1 MIIDRSKHN
10 KFVANS
16 TYTDLIN
23 RTQSSGKDSTTS
35 STSGNIIYVGG
46 GGESGNI
53 DSDLIEELR
62 NQEAFSYLNVS
73 DGTNTEKVEAKIE
86 KDYMNLNFVGD
97 SESTE
102 TKVSS
107 GRYLPETYFEATG
120 TKSGNYNLSY
130 EQISVPEIVD
140 EKPVEIIKWRIVL
153 KKVFGNSIFPS
164 IDFTGIELL
173 KEDISLGVYDLDDKR
188 VTVSSDDTT
197 GLSQIIILQDKD
209 LDFDKLQLV
218 KQVGAKNE
226 VVTTISNISIQTYI
240 TVLITQAGAARF
252 WKLDEHNKL
261 YTDYDAYSNKT
272 LGAKDMIWS
281 NKGYKV
287 GNFVQG
293 ISGGVFYISD
303 KLGTTYI
310 EADKLRVRKKAY
322 FETLEIVN
330 VNTVG
335 GKQIISPGGAVTIR
349 KVEEFDDYY
358 RCYFLG
364 KQDDVVVENRFRVND
379 LAFSQNF
386 NIKEPGEYEQVANHY
401 FWRLVVGVSTNVDAN
416 DNHYIDLS
424 KTDCDLNSDIPHVN
438 DVIAQLGNRTD
449 TDRQSALIF
458 SSVDVESP
466 RIILCSG
473 ISTYTLTATD
483 RFDLGVNHTNNQA
496 YMNVYG
502 NAYIGAKD
510 QSSYMS
516 YSVENGLSIKG
527 NLDISST
534 IGDKS
539 FSDVFVTSENFE
551 ETVNAVIGDEL
562 EYLQNQIDG
571 NIESYFYDY
580 SPTLE
585 NYPASEWADEQIKTR
600 HIGDTFTNIQEYVDD
615 ETTPDAGKSWRWVKS
630 AEGVWGWTPIAD
642 SDAVLALKKAGQ
654 AQDTADGKRRVFVQ
668 QPTDMD
674 VYDVGDLWVNATYS
688 DSNVTYTDDLL
699 RAKTSKAKGHP
710 FNIKHWTLA
719 SNYKNL
725 AEDAIAAAEEAGE
738 AANNAQQSINNYKNE
753 INSVFQDG
761 IITTSEA
768 SRLRTLVDTINTTLV
783 DAQKTY
789 EEVYNNGALDNK
801 SQKTELASAFS
812 AFDTAADNLIQI
824 VTEIVNKATTQ
835 SYTIT
840 KADISNVDN
849 AYSIFNTKYADYI
862 IALNAANLEI
872 MNTLSNN
879 AYANAVNA
887 FGWLNGLFD
896 PDQKTT
902 IEGAVVTTG
911 VLALGKTTDGVFT
924 VNAGINGVE
933 NNSYLGNG
941 IAIWFGGDM
950 IDKDN
955 YSAGQR
961 PENTASSLFRFDG
974 SGYLGYKPNSD
985 ASRDDA
991 PIWWDT
997 QGNLHANPLSF
1008 FVGETTVG
1016 FLLSAFQPVDSN
1028 EDGDADYLI
1037 QHIPF
1042 QTLQI
1047 GSAYLGYDAVN
1058 KAVYVYTLE
1067 DDGSTN
1073 VCNFYATGEVTAYG
1087 SSDGSSMPTVIN
1099 YLYELRDVN
1108 WGIGTKPSNADT
1120 MIMWNGETWLY
1131 VNKNEVGL
1139 NEEQLEQ
1146 YLTENGYA
1154 KKSDIT
1160 NDVNAVSV
1168 TGSGNAVTSASI
1180 SGHTLTLTKGSTFL
1194 LSSAYTAADILTKLK
1209 TVDGSNSGLD
1219 ADTVD
1224 GKHLADIL
1232 ASNVAS
1238 ATKLQTARSIWGQMF
1253 DGTANVKGNMTGVGS
1268 ITATGAIS
1276 TTSYIQIGKGR
1287 IYWDETNK
1295 ALYVKYNDGNSAI
1308 NFYSLGEI
1316 TAYGSSSSS
1325 GGGSG
1330 VNYDRLDDWS
1340 EYTSDKAGY
1349 VLSAKLG
1356 WDLNTRIEELEA
1368 GSALNITTT
1377 GTGNAVT
1384 SITKNNNT
1392 LTVNKGNTFLLASQ
1406 YTATDILNKLKT
1418 VDGSNSGLDADTLD
1432 GKHYTDIINGNVYSA
1447 TKLQTARLIWGRSFD
1462 GTNDISGDIK
1472 NVGNIYG
1479 TGRIYINSHGNIV
1492 LRYNNDDTKSIALT
1506 ATSFK
1511 PFGTAT
1517 NKIDLGNS
1525 TDRWRNLY
1533 IGSNADITGNTIIGG
1548 KLSVTGLITASA
1560 GLTTTNYIQIG
1571 NGRIYWD
1578 QKNKALY
1585 VKSSDGTS
1593 AINFYSTGEVAAYG
1607 SNSESGGGSTSYD
1620 RLDDWNDYSE
1630 DKSGYVLSA
1639 GLGWDLNSRIKD
1651 IESNGILNIN
1661 TTGSGNVVTNI
1672 SKSGTV
1678 ITVTK
1683 GITALTSVNLAT
1695 ITDLHSTW
1703 DSVLK
1708 NAKPTTLSGYGIQAS
1723 DVLNT
1728 IKTVDGH
1735 NSGLNADLLDGW
1747 HRSEFYTPFDGSK
1760 TYGGSFSAGAQD
1772 TGWKK
1777 LCDVIIPETGTHK
1790 GVIIDGNISYSRTN
1804 HAAAVF
1810 IKTPFQIVFFVDGT
1824 NTTRHRVYLYIPKYF
1839 TYDVIQVVKLDEY
1852 NYQVQIRQ
1860 FSSYHT
1866 VYAFFQTKTYGGTRT
1881 VPYNKIETASDG
1893 EVICNIAN
1901 ASVMVEDSAY
1911 TATKLQ
1917 TPRKIWGQNFD
1928 GTKDISGDLKNVGN
1942 IYGTNKISLISNT
1955 GNISFKFNNDEAS
1968 SIAFTRTEFR
1978 PYANSNNKINLGRSD
1993 IRWKDLYLGGNA
2005 HIDGNIT
2012 ANSLILPYSRGNWLS
2027 MATGSGVLRGAS
2039 GNSSD
2044 NVAHALYRV
2053 KDKDGNVLAFG
2064 GYQSSLGF
2072 YGFLASDIETSNN
2085 KFTFYTAWNIN
2096 TKILTH
2102 RGNLVVT
2109 EKVGIGSSTISEM
2122 LNINGNIKFLGT
2134 SFYLKDYHGNSVLKY
2149 TDGHFTLASN
2159 DSPIYIRTK
2168 GIDDNTNQVS
2178 ISNTD
2183 GLVTLTSLYSKNYIQ
2198 IGDGRIY
2205 WDAANKA
2212 LYIKHRDGT
2221 SAINFYSTGEITAYG
2236 KSGQSGG
2243 GGTNYDRL
2251 DSWEDYTSDKSGYV
2265 LSAGLGWDLN
2275 TRVNKLEQGS
2285 ALTITTTG
2293 NGNAVTAITK
2303 NGTVITV
2310 TKDKTFL
2317 DATNYASTLDTRY
2330 VKKSGDTMSGSLTIY
2345 GILTQRS
2352 SSTNNGVALRSNSTG
2367 GCLQLGNVADSKQIQ
2382 NGYITGYLGSNLN
2395 SLKIRTVNN
2404 SAVTINDNKVWNA
2417 GNDGHNSGL
2426 DADLLDGTHKTGLLT
2441 ALSSSSTTNISL
2453 TVGGTTKTISDLYAT
2468 TAEKLSTTSA
2478 GSATRPVYFA
2488 NGIPV
2493 AGTYTFG
2500 NANGNAAINNG
2511 TLNANLNADK
2521 LDGYHYTAFPL
2532 RNTTNL
2538 YVNSTNPSVKILE
2551 FERTSEKGWLRLSI
2565 SDSNN
2570 GSHGVTAKYIVSWS
2584 YDNSNENK
2592 SVTLRCLYYF
2602 VKDVSTKLTV
2612 SRISGKVFGLYYT
2625 PNSVASYVQY
2635 LIEGHSTS
2643 CVIRNYNSSTT
2654 ATPTATYTSSLQQI
2668 GLIAAQATKLQTP
2681 ITLWGQSFDGT
2692 ANVSGNLSGVGS
2704 IIFSNDG
2711 YIRNAETYIGFYTVD
2726 GKAKGIKAKTLYLG
2740 TTYANEPSYTLH
2752 VGGTLGVDSTARIGG
2767 ALTSVGLITASA
2779 GLTTSQYIQ
2788 IGDGRIY
2795 WDATNKALYVKHK
2808 DGSTAINFYA
2818 TGEITAYGS
2827 SSSSGGGGGTSY
2839 DRLDSWDDYES
2850 GKAGYVLSAGLGWD
2864 LNTRVKSLEGGS
2876 ALTVTTTG
2884 TGNVI
2889 TSISKSGTTIT
2900 ANKGITALTSVNIAT
2915 ISDLNSGWD
2924 SLLKAAPSIYVTRH
2938 PSISEVTNKQN
2949 LVIKLN
2955 NGTTEGTNLFTYNVT
2970 SAKTINITASSI
2982 GAAASS
2988 HNHSWSNITS
2998 GKPTTLSGYG
3008 ITDAYT
3014 KNASDSRYVNVS
3026 GDTMTGMLKVSSGGI
3041 TSTTS
3046 TNNGVRLTGDSR
3058 GGWVQ
3063 FGTMDMDPTNKVGV
3077 ISAYAGVDLT
3087 SLDVRIANNGFTI
3100 NSNPILHTGN
3110 YTSTLDGRYVK
3121 KSGDTM
3127 TGPLKINGTT
3137 DQLIVIDSN
3146 RTPYIEFKLN
3156 GSRQAVFGGSNNVP
3170 SVYTNTW
3177 HKIWHAGNDGPE
3189 SGLNA
3194 DLLDDYHYNE
3204 FESYKKVVIDASAL
3218 NENTW
3223 YPVTMLI
3230 GNSLQTR
3237 IRIEGNTSAEAS
3249 WNSRSDKM
3257 MSLILDYTVNGCYWG
3272 WTNVNRVIYQYIE
3285 GQGTSSCLRG
3295 LGQLTNSS
3303 TEYVFVRGGAV
3314 YNFYVSRFI
3323 EPVLRSSTYTVS
3335 GQSVS
3340 PTTTMPDAITI
3351 NNALIT
3357 SNVASATKL
3366 KNPRNIWGQS
3376 FDGTNNVSG
3385 SMTSV
3390 TAINDNIYFNNLKTI
3405 IVTSVITASQD
3416 SQWRSRSVCIANSNT
3431 VAYGMNIW
3439 SNGDGTGHIQVGR
3452 TAGTVTY
3459 YDFILQEYGGNVG
3472 IGTKSPSQKLHVN
3485 GNILATGEVTAY
3497 SDQRLKSNIEPL
3509 VYRGRLNPK
3518 SYIKDNK
3525 QSIGFIAQDVQE
3537 LYPELVMETGGD
3549 NNYLSLNYGNIT
3561 AVLSAQINTVED
3573 EVTILKRRVKELED
3587 KLEVYESSI
3596 TTSI

>member
-73 DGTNTEKVEAKIE
+73 DGTNTKKVEAKIE
-86 KDYMNLNFVGD
+86 KDYINLNFVGD

-153 KKVFGNSIFPS
+153 KKVFGNPIFPGT
-164 IDFTGIELL
+164 DFTGVKLL

-188 VTVSSDDTT
+188 VTVSSNDTT

-364 KQDDVVVENRFRVND
+364 RQDDVVVENRFRIND

-630 AEGVWGWTPIAD
+630 AKGVWGWTPIAD

-1087 SSDGSSMPTVIN
+1087 SGDGSSMPTVIN

-1418 VDGSNSGLDADTLD
+1418 VDGSNSGLDADLLD
-1432 GKHYTDIINGNVYSA
+1432 GKHLADIYKNPGYTYTAKYKPGTWSRIAKIYNAYSNLIFSTNFSRPGMASNHLYLISTSFTRADIKQLGSGNYINHSEIQIRLLLEGNTTYYLEILDPFIDNGTDEVSLVCRYLNVGSSNTKVDVYTSFTEGSTDGLSIKAEITSSYNKIVSDLQGNSDTA

-1479 TGRIYINSHGNIV
+1479 TGTIYINSHGNIA

-1517 NKIDLGNS
+1517 NKIDLGSS

-1593 AINFYSTGEVAAYG
+1593 AINFYSTGEVTAYG

-1661 TTGSGNVVTNI
+1661 TTGNGNVVTNI

-1790 GVIIDGNISYSRTN
+1790 GVIIDGNISYGETN
-1804 HAAAVF
+1804 HASQVF
-1810 IKTPFQIVFFVDGT
+1810 IKIPFQIVFTVDGT
-1824 NTTRHRVYLYIPKYF
+1824 DTTRHRVYLYIPKYF

-1860 FSSYHT
+1860 FASWHN
-1866 VYAFFQTKTYGGTRT
+1866 VYAFFQTRTYGGTRT

-1942 IYGTNKISLISNT
+1942 IYGTNTISLISNT
-1955 GNISFKFNNDEAS
+1955 GTISFKFNNDEAS

-1993 IRWKDLYLGGNA
+1993 ARWKDLYLGGNA

-2012 ANSLILPYSRGNWLS
+2012 A
-2027 MATGSGVLRGAS
+2027 
-2039 GNSSD
+2039 
-2044 NVAHALYRV
+2044 
-2053 KDKDGNVLAFG
+2053 
-2064 GYQSSLGF
+2064 
-2072 YGFLASDIETSNN
+2072 
-2085 KFTFYTAWNIN
+2085 
-2096 TKILTH
+2096 

-2134 SFYLKDYHGNSVLKY
+2134 SFYLKDYHGNSVLRY

-2212 LYIKHRDGT
+2212 LYIKHKDGT
-2221 SAINFYSTGEITAYG
+2221 SAINFYS
-2236 KSGQSGG
+2236 
-2243 GGTNYDRL
+2243 
-2251 DSWEDYTSDKSGYV
+2251 
-2265 LSAGLGWDLN
+2265 
-2275 TRVNKLEQGS
+2275 
-2285 ALTITTTG
+2285 
-2293 NGNAVTAITK
+2293 
-2303 NGTVITV
+2303 
-2310 TKDKTFL
+2310 
-2317 DATNYASTLDTRY
+2317 
-2330 VKKSGDTMSGSLTIY
+2330 
-2345 GILTQRS
+2345 
-2352 SSTNNGVALRSNSTG
+2352 
-2367 GCLQLGNVADSKQIQ
+2367 
-2382 NGYITGYLGSNLN
+2382 
-2395 SLKIRTVNN
+2395 
-2404 SAVTINDNKVWNA
+2404 
-2417 GNDGHNSGL
+2417 
-2426 DADLLDGTHKTGLLT
+2426 
-2441 ALSSSSTTNISL
+2441 
-2453 TVGGTTKTISDLYAT
+2453 
-2468 TAEKLSTTSA
+2468 
-2478 GSATRPVYFA
+2478 
-2488 NGIPV
+2488 
-2493 AGTYTFG
+2493 
-2500 NANGNAAINNG
+2500 
-2511 TLNANLNADK
+2511 
-2521 LDGYHYTAFPL
+2521 
-2532 RNTTNL
+2532 
-2538 YVNSTNPSVKILE
+2538 
-2551 FERTSEKGWLRLSI
+2551 
-2565 SDSNN
+2565 
-2570 GSHGVTAKYIVSWS
+2570 
-2584 YDNSNENK
+2584 
-2592 SVTLRCLYYF
+2592 
-2602 VKDVSTKLTV
+2602 
-2612 SRISGKVFGLYYT
+2612 
-2625 PNSVASYVQY
+2625 
-2635 LIEGHSTS
+2635 
-2643 CVIRNYNSSTT
+2643 
-2654 ATPTATYTSSLQQI
+2654 
-2668 GLIAAQATKLQTP
+2668 
-2681 ITLWGQSFDGT
+2681 
-2692 ANVSGNLSGVGS
+2692 
-2704 IIFSNDG
+2704 
-2711 YIRNAETYIGFYTVD
+2711 
-2726 GKAKGIKAKTLYLG
+2726 
-2740 TTYANEPSYTLH
+2740 
-2752 VGGTLGVDSTARIGG
+2752 
-2767 ALTSVGLITASA
+2767 
-2779 GLTTSQYIQ
+2779 
-2788 IGDGRIY
+2788 
-2795 WDATNKALYVKHK
+2795 
-2808 DGSTAINFYA
+2808 

-2970 SAKTINITASSI
+2970 AAKTINITASSI

-3335 GQSVS
+3335 RQSVS

-3405 IVTSVITASQD
+3405 IITSVITASQD

-3431 VAYGMNIW
+3431 VAYGINIW

-3573 EVTILKRRVKELED
+3573 EVTVLKRRVKELED

-3596 TTSI
+3596 TTSNGQRTIRTNISVINTDKYESKTNG

>member
-153 KKVFGNSIFPS
+153 KKVFGNPIFPNT
-164 IDFTGIELL
+164 DFTGIELL

-364 KQDDVVVENRFRVND
+364 RQDDVVVENRFRIND

-1139 NEEQLEQ
+1139 NEKQLEQ

-1168 TGSGNAVTSASI
+1168 TGSGNAVTSASV

-1238 ATKLQTARSIWGQMF
+1238 ATKLQTAR
-1253 DGTANVKGNMTGVGS
+1253 
-1268 ITATGAIS
+1268 
-1276 TTSYIQIGKGR
+1276 
-1287 IYWDETNK
+1287 
-1295 ALYVKYNDGNSAI
+1295 
-1308 NFYSLGEI
+1308 
-1316 TAYGSSSSS
+1316 
-1325 GGGSG
+1325 
-1330 VNYDRLDDWS
+1330 
-1340 EYTSDKAGY
+1340 
-1349 VLSAKLG
+1349 
-1356 WDLNTRIEELEA
+1356 
-1368 GSALNITTT
+1368 
-1377 GTGNAVT
+1377 
-1384 SITKNNNT
+1384 
-1392 LTVNKGNTFLLASQ
+1392 
-1406 YTATDILNKLKT
+1406 
-1418 VDGSNSGLDADTLD
+1418 
-1432 GKHYTDIINGNVYSA
+1432 
-1447 TKLQTARLIWGRSFD
+1447 LIWGRSFD

-1479 TGRIYINSHGNIV
+1479 TGRIYINSHGNIA

-1506 ATSFK
+1506 DTSFK
-1511 PFGTAT
+1511 PFSTAT
-1517 NKIDLGNS
+1517 NKIDLGSS

-1533 IGSNADITGNTIIGG
+1533 VGSNADITGNTIIGG

-1593 AINFYSTGEVAAYG
+1593 AINFYSTGEVTAYG

-1747 HRSEFYTPFDGSK
+1747 HLSEFYRPFDGSK

-1777 LCDVIIPETGTHK
+1777 LCDVIIPETGTYK
-1790 GVIIDGNISYSRTN
+1790 GVIIDGNISYGRTN

-1810 IKTPFQIVFFVDGT
+1810 IKTPFQIVFYADGT
-1824 NTTRHRVYLYIPKYF
+1824 DTARHNVYLYIPKYF
-1839 TYDVIQVVKLDEY
+1839 THDAIQVVKLDEY

-1860 FSSYHT
+1860 FSSYHS

-1893 EVICNIAN
+1893 EVIRNIAN

-1911 TATKLQ
+1911 TATKLK

-1928 GTKDISGDLKNVGN
+1928 GTANVKGN
-1942 IYGTNKISLISNT
+1942 MTDVGS
-1955 GNISFKFNNDEAS
+1955 
-1968 SIAFTRTEFR
+1968 
-1978 PYANSNNKINLGRSD
+1978 
-1993 IRWKDLYLGGNA
+1993 
-2005 HIDGNIT
+2005 IT
-2012 ANSLILPYSRGNWLS
+2012 A
-2027 MATGSGVLRGAS
+2027 TGAIST
-2039 GNSSD
+2039 
-2044 NVAHALYRV
+2044 
-2053 KDKDGNVLAFG
+2053 
-2064 GYQSSLGF
+2064 
-2072 YGFLASDIETSNN
+2072 TS
-2085 KFTFYTAWNIN
+2085 
-2096 TKILTH
+2096 
-2102 RGNLVVT
+2102 
-2109 EKVGIGSSTISEM
+2109 
-2122 LNINGNIKFLGT
+2122 
-2134 SFYLKDYHGNSVLKY
+2134 
-2149 TDGHFTLASN
+2149 
-2159 DSPIYIRTK
+2159 
-2168 GIDDNTNQVS
+2168 
-2178 ISNTD
+2178 
-2183 GLVTLTSLYSKNYIQ
+2183 YIQ
-2198 IGDGRIY
+2198 IGKGRIY
-2205 WDAANKA
+2205 WDETNKA
-2212 LYIKHRDGT
+2212 LYVKYNDGN
-2221 SAINFYSTGEITAYG
+2221 SAINFYSLGEITAYG
-2236 KSGQSGG
+2236 SSSSSGG
-2243 GGTNYDRL
+2243 GGGVNYDRL
-2251 DSWEDYTSDKSGYV
+2251 DDWSEYTSDKAGYV
-2265 LSAGLGWDLN
+2265 LSAKLGWDLN
-2275 TRVNKLEQGS
+2275 TRIEELEAGS
-2285 ALTITTTG
+2285 ALNITTTG
-2293 NGNAVTAITK
+2293 TGNAVTGITK
-2303 NGTVITV
+2303 NNNTLTVN
-2310 TKDKTFL
+2310 KSNTFL
-2317 DATNYASTLDTRY
+2317 LASQYTATDILNKLKTVD
-2330 VKKSGDTMSGSLTIY
+2330 GS
-2345 GILTQRS
+2345 
-2352 SSTNNGVALRSNSTG
+2352 
-2367 GCLQLGNVADSKQIQ
+2367 
-2382 NGYITGYLGSNLN
+2382 
-2395 SLKIRTVNN
+2395 
-2404 SAVTINDNKVWNA
+2404 
-2417 GNDGHNSGL
+2417 NSGL

-2441 ALSSSSTTNISL
+2441 ALTTSDSTNLSI
-2453 TVGGTTKTISDLYAT
+2453 TVGGTTKTIANLYADSVDGYHNYTDGFSYKHVLTATINPSLDSCIKIALDTSYFNYKYRFLLNFNYDNIQGLLYLDCNAFENAFGNGITYYT
-2468 TAEKLSTTSA
+2468 TRYNGINILSISKKFVNQERKLYLYCKLKTSTKGTTSA
-2478 GSATRPVYFA
+2478 TVRCYSPL
-2488 NGIPV
+2488 NGTIEQVTEVPTDLNFTDV
-2493 AGTYTFG
+2493 VDNAIFNYKFIGNFLGNVTGNVTG
-2500 NANGNAAINNG
+2500 NAD
-2511 TLNANLNADK
+2511 T
-2521 LDGYHYTAFPL
+2521 
-2532 RNTTNL
+2532 
-2538 YVNSTNPSVKILE
+2538 V
-2551 FERTSEKGWLRLSI
+2551 
-2565 SDSNN
+2565 
-2570 GSHGVTAKYIVSWS
+2570 
-2584 YDNSNENK
+2584 
-2592 SVTLRCLYYF
+2592 
-2602 VKDVSTKLTV
+2602 TKL
-2612 SRISGKVFGLYYT
+2612 KT
-2625 PNSVASYVQY
+2625 PR
-2635 LIEGHSTS
+2635 LI
-2643 CVIRNYNSSTT
+2643 
-2654 ATPTATYTSSLQQI
+2654 
-2668 GLIAAQATKLQTP
+2668 
-2681 ITLWGQSFDGT
+2681 WGQSFDGT

-2884 TGNVI
+2884 RGNVI

-2970 SAKTINITASSI
+2970 AAKTINITASSI

-2988 HNHSWSNITS
+2988 HSHSWSNITS

-3041 TSTTS
+3041 ICTTS

-3063 FGTMDMDPTNKVGV
+3063 FGTMDADPTNKVGV

-3189 SGLNA
+3189 SELNA

-3587 KLEVYESSI
+3587 KLEAYESSI

>member
-46 GGESGNI
+46 GGGSGNI

-73 DGTNTEKVEAKIE
+73 DGTNTKKVEAKIE
-86 KDYMNLNFVGD
+86 KDYINLNFVGD

-140 EKPVEIIKWRIVL
+140 EKPVKIIKWRIVL
-153 KKVFGNSIFPS
+153 KKVFGNPIFPGT
-164 IDFTGIELL
+164 DFTGVKLL

-188 VTVSSDDTT
+188 VTVSSNDTT

-449 TDRQSALIF
+449 TNRQSALIF

-585 NYPASEWADEQIKTR
+585 NYPASEWTDEQTKTR

-688 DSNVTYTDDLL
+688 DSNITYTDDLL

-879 AYANAVNA
+879 AYANAVNE

-911 VLALGKTTDGVFT
+911 VLALGKTIDGVFT

-1087 SSDGSSMPTVIN
+1087 SGDGSSMPTVIN

-1168 TGSGNAVTSASI
+1168 TGSGNAVTSASV

-1224 GKHLADIL
+1224 GKHLTDIL
-1232 ASNVAS
+1232 ASNVA
-1238 ATKLQTARSIWGQMF
+1238 
-1253 DGTANVKGNMTGVGS
+1253 
-1268 ITATGAIS
+1268 
-1276 TTSYIQIGKGR
+1276 
-1287 IYWDETNK
+1287 
-1295 ALYVKYNDGNSAI
+1295 
-1308 NFYSLGEI
+1308 
-1316 TAYGSSSSS
+1316 
-1325 GGGSG
+1325 
-1330 VNYDRLDDWS
+1330 
-1340 EYTSDKAGY
+1340 
-1349 VLSAKLG
+1349 
-1356 WDLNTRIEELEA
+1356 
-1368 GSALNITTT
+1368 
-1377 GTGNAVT
+1377 
-1384 SITKNNNT
+1384 
-1392 LTVNKGNTFLLASQ
+1392 
-1406 YTATDILNKLKT
+1406 
-1418 VDGSNSGLDADTLD
+1418 
-1432 GKHYTDIINGNVYSA
+1432 SA

-1479 TGRIYINSHGNIV
+1479 TGAIYINSLGNIA

-1533 IGSNADITGNTIIGG
+1533 VGSNADITGNTIIGG

-1571 NGRIYWD
+1571 KGRIYWD
-1578 QKNKALY
+1578 ERNKALY

-1651 IESNGILNIN
+1651 IESNGILSIN

-1777 LCDVIIPETGTHK
+1777 LCDIIIPETGTYK
-1790 GVIIDGNISYSRTN
+1790 GVIIDGNISYGRTN

-1810 IKTPFQIVFFVDGT
+1810 IKTPFQIVFTVDGT
-1824 NTTRHRVYLYIPKYF
+1824 DTTRHRVYLYIPKYF

-1860 FSSYHT
+1860 FSSHHT

-1893 EVICNIAN
+1893 EVIRNIAN

-1917 TPRKIWGQNFD
+1917 TPRKIWGRDFD

-1942 IYGTNKISLISNT
+1942 IYGTNTISLISNT
-1955 GNISFKFNNDEAS
+1955 GTISFKFNNDEAS

-1978 PYANSNNKINLGRSD
+1978 PYTNSNNKINLGSSD
-1993 IRWKDLYLGGNA
+1993 ARWKDLYLGGNA

-2012 ANSLILPYSRGNWLS
+2012 ATGLILPYSGGQWLS

-2039 GNSSD
+2039 GNSSGD
-2044 NVAHALYRV
+2044 VAHALYRV
-2053 KDKDGNVLAFG
+2053 KDEDGNVLAFG

-2212 LYIKHRDGT
+2212 LYIKHKDGT

-2236 KSGQSGG
+2236 KSSQSGG
-2243 GGTNYDRL
+2243 GETNYDRL

-2330 VKKSGDTMSGSLTIY
+2330 VKKSGDTMSGSLTVY
-2345 GILTQRS
+2345 GRLRYRSALT
-2352 SSTNNGVALRSNSTG
+2352 NMGVSLASDNTAG
-2367 GCLQLGNVADSKQIQ
+2367 YLQLGNVADSEQIQ
-2382 NGYITGYLGSNLN
+2382 NGYITGYFGSNLN

-2538 YVNSTNPSVKILE
+2538 YVNSTNPSIKILE
-2551 FERTSEKGWLRLSI
+2551 FERSSEKGWLRLSI

-2570 GSHGVTAKYIVSWS
+2570 SSHGVTAKYIVSWS

-2602 VKDVSTKLTV
+2602 AEDVSTKLTV
-2612 SRISGKVFGLYYT
+2612 SRISGNVFGLYYT
-2625 PNSVASYVQY
+2625 PNSVASYFQY
-2635 LIEGHSTS
+2635 LIEGHSAS
-2643 CVIRNYNSSTT
+2643 CIIINYNSSTT
-2654 ATPTATYTSSLQQI
+2654 ATPTATYTSRLQQI

-2681 ITLWGQSFDGT
+2681 RTLWGQSFDGT

-2818 TGEITAYGS
+2818 TGEVTAYGS

-2839 DRLDSWDDYES
+2839 NRLDSWDDYES

-2884 TGNVI
+2884 RGNVI

-2938 PSISEVTNKQN
+2938 PSISEVTNKQD

-3041 TSTTS
+3041 ISTTS

-3063 FGTMDMDPTNKVGV
+3063 LGTMDMDPTNKAGF

-3121 KSGDTM
+3121 KSGDIM

-3249 WNSRSDKM
+3249 WNSRSDKR
-3257 MSLILDYTVNGCYWG
+3257 MSLILDYTVNGSYWG
-3272 WTNVNRVIYQYIE
+3272 WTNVSRVVYQYIE
-3285 GQGTSSCLRG
+3285 GEGTSSCLRG

-3314 YNFYVSRFI
+3314 YDFYVSRFI
-3323 EPVLRSSTYTVS
+3323 EPVLRSSTYTIN

-3366 KNPRNIWGQS
+3366 KNPRNIWGHS
-3376 FDGTNNVSG
+3376 FDGTNDISG

-3390 TAINDNIYFNNLKTI
+3390 TAINNNIYFNNSKTI
-3405 IVTSVITASQD
+3405 VVTSVTTESQD
-3416 SQWRSRSVCIANSNT
+3416 SQWKSKSITICNNSIGL
-3431 VAYGMNIW
+3431 YGINLW
-3439 SNGDGTGHIQVGR
+3439 NNGDGTGHIQVGR
-3452 TAGTVTY
+3452 IDSVSTY
-3459 YDFILQEYGGNVG
+3459 YNLILQEYGGNIG
-3472 IGTKSPSQKLHVN
+3472 IGTKSPSQKLHVS
-3485 GNILATGEVTAY
+3485 GNILATGEITAY
-3497 SDQRLKSNIEPL
+3497 SDKRLKSNIESL
-3509 VYRGRLNPK
+3509 TYRGRLNPK

-3549 NNYLSLNYGNIT
+3549 NNYLSLNYSNIT

-3573 EVTILKRRVKELED
+3573 EVTVLKRRVKELED

-3596 TTSI
+3596 TTSNGQRTIRTNISVVNTDKYESKRNR